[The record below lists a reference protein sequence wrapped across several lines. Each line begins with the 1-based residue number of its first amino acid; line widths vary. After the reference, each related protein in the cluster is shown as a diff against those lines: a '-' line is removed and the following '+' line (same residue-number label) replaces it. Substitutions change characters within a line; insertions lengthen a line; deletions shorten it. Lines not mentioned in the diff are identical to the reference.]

1 MDKEDQEGENV
12 DTNKNQSSS
21 EQQQTQANDDSSE
34 RNKKYSSITDSA
46 LDSILDEYSQDAK
59 KTEKITI
66 RARIQVTLKHLKV
79 IMPTRIHNYQQMMN

>member
-1 MDKEDQEGENV
+1 MDKEEGENV

-21 EQQQTQANDDSSE
+21 EQQQTQANDDE
-34 RNKKYSSITDSA
+34 LRDVTKYSSITDSA
-46 LDSILDEYSQDAK
+46 LDSILDEYSQDARK
-59 KTEKITI
+59 QKKITI